1 MQAFDYA
8 VLNDNHIE
16 RTVSLCTYVLAHN
29 ALMPGMSSIVK
40 RENLVTKNN
49 EKDKEI
55 VKEKA
60 KEKEK
65 DSVIGDKDQE
75 KRSGRGSEE
84 DEEYVESSSR

>member
-1 MQAFDYA
+1 
-8 VLNDNHIE
+8 
-16 RTVSLCTYVLAHN
+16 
-29 ALMPGMSSIVK
+29 MPGMSSIVK
-40 RENLVTKNN
+40 RENLVTKYN

-55 VKEKA
+55 LKEKA
-60 KEKEK
+60 KEKEKEKEK